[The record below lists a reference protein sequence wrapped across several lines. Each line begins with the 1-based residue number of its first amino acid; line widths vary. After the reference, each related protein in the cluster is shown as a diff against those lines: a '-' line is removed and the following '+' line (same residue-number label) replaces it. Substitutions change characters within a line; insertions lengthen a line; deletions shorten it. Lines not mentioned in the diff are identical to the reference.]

1 VAVNTFAPVFWIELG
16 DIIMAIVLTTFLL
29 TNAAR
34 MFFLVMEGTRAPLSL
49 YIREAK
55 TFVLHFLT
63 QKRWRECG
71 EDRSRWLK
79 HFILVTG
86 YLTMMTLVIVFIRWF
101 QVDDSSWHFTSIFGY
116 YATAVL
122 LVMTVEMFLS
132 RLKKEAAI
140 HRYSELSDWLFLI
153 LLFLTTLTGILMH
166 VVRLA
171 GWPMGTYVMYVIHLA
186 VAVPMLV
193 IEVPFGK
200 WAHLFYRPL
209 AMFLATVKE
218 KARTES
224 RVSTEEIRAAV
235 GDTFLSCLQCGTCTG
250 LCPWDP
256 ISAIRPRQVMRQLT
270 LDTATEEAVD
280 RAVWNCVT
288 CNQCGVHCPRGIDIV
303 EVMTSVRSLNI
314 EQGVVPERFRLLLD
328 ELEQNGNPWGGARE
342 DRTVWTGDLDIPD
355 FQPDQDIHLFT
366 CCTTAY
372 DPVSAAAGRAL
383 PQLLEA
389 AGVSAGTLGTRESC
403 CGDPA
408 HRLGA
413 EETAMEMARR
423 NTQLFSE
430 AGVRRILVSSPHCFD
445 TFTKRYPGLDA
456 EIIHYTVFL
465 DRLLE
470 EGRLTPAGAV
480 PSVVTYH
487 DPCYLGRHNG
497 VFEAPRRILRSIP
510 GLELVEMPH
519 NREDSL
525 CCGGGGG
532 GVWSDRAPGERFG
545 VVRIREALE
554 TGAGIITTACPYCIR
569 LLNEAV
575 VELGVTERIAVRDLA
590 ELLLQSVIMADKAV
604 PAVVVSADSGQEV
617 LHV

>member
-1 VAVNTFAPVFWIELG
+1 
-16 DIIMAIVLTTFLL
+16 M
-29 TNAAR
+29 
-34 MFFLVMEGTRAPLSL
+34 SL

-55 TFVLHFLT
+55 TFVLHFMT

-122 LVMTVEMFLS
+122 LFITVEMFLS
-132 RLKKEAAI
+132 RLKKEEAI

-153 LLFLTTLTGILMH
+153 LLFFTTLTGILMH

-186 VAVPMLV
+186 IAVPMLV

-235 GDTFLSCLQCGTCTG
+235 GDTFLSCLQCGACTS

-256 ISAIRPRQVMRQLT
+256 ISAFSPRQVIRQLT
-270 LDTATEEAVD
+270 LDTATEASVD

-288 CNQCGVHCPRGIDIV
+288 CNQCGVHCPRGIDLV
-303 EVMTSVRSLNI
+303 DVMTSVRSLNT
-314 EQGVVPERFRLLLD
+314 EQGIVPERFQLPLA
-328 ELEQNGNPWGGARE
+328 ELEENGNPWGGARE
-342 DRTVWTGDLDIPD
+342 DRTAWTGDLDIPEI
-355 FQPDQDIHLFT
+355 QPDHDIHLFT

-372 DPVSAAAGRAL
+372 DPISATAGRAL

-413 EETAMEMARR
+413 EETAMALAHR
-423 NTQLFSE
+423 NTQLFEE
-430 AGVRRILVSSPHCFD
+430 AGVRRILVSSSHCFD
-445 TFTKRYPGLDA
+445 TFTKQYPDLDA

-465 DRLLE
+465 DRLLK

-497 VFEAPRRILRSIP
+497 VFDAPRRILRRIP

-532 GVWSDRAPGERFG
+532 GAWSDRAPGERFG
-545 VVRIREALE
+545 VVRVREALE

-575 VELGVTERIAVRDLA
+575 AELGVFDRIAVRDLA
-590 ELLLQSVIMADKAV
+590 ELLLQSVTMADEAV
-604 PAVVVSADSGQEV
+604 PAVVVSADSGQGV